1 MIFLSRVRC
10 ELMQSRSNTHSQM
23 YCWKCFAVT
32 VHICFLCT
40 DNVFPPFFCLFIFK
54 QKFFWGEKQN
64 SRFTIKKNG
73 IIRNVMQHLLDS
85 VTSIWGCK
93 GKGLLS
99 LLTTLIS
106 HSKWKKLSHYWKAL
120 KLAGGLF
127 SNKFHFYCL
136 TVLAKWE
143 KRKTSKTEISFQSST
158 AFQRHWFI

>member
-40 DNVFPPFFCLFIFK
+40 DNVFPPFICLFIFK

-64 SRFTIKKNG
+64 SRFTIIKKKNKKNG

-127 SNKFHFYCL
+127 SNKKVSFLLSDSSC
-136 TVLAKWE
+136 KM
-143 KRKTSKTEISFQSST
+143 RKKKNK
-158 AFQRHWFI
+158 